1 MSVEVTL
8 EYKRASSA
16 AGCTTS
22 SGRVTSKEGALLTEE
37 GEFQSLPFK
46 DMLLKVH
53 ATLQNWGE
61 DEPVDIV
68 IRRTDRDGLMPYKL
82 DPATV
87 KLLRTDPEAAV
98 AALTVP
104 DRSPSGEVRKV
115 REANVPIVMP
125 PLKVGDDVLA
135 DAFGDQLYFRV
146 RGHELECPGCGFWG
160 MFTTPGLLNDPD
172 RAGLSFKTAFVCR
185 KRCGCERFIVT
196 CNKEWGY
203 VDTTYLLEQTKLAA
217 FYFPRAWNGGR
228 PWVTR
233 ENLQKMFN
241 QYKEEKEH
249 AS

>member
-16 AGCTTS
+16 TGCTTS
-22 SGRVTSKEGALLTEE
+22 TGRITSKEGALITEE

-46 DMLLKVH
+46 DMLLRVH
-53 ATLQNWGE
+53 ATMQNWPE
-61 DEPVDIV
+61 EEPIDIV
-68 IRRTDRDGLMPYKL
+68 ILRTDRDGLMPYRL
-82 DPATV
+82 DQATV
-87 KLLRTDPEAAV
+87 KLLRTDPDAAA

-104 DRSPSGEVRKV
+104 DRSPSGEVRRV
-115 REANVPIVMP
+115 REANVPIVIP
-125 PLKVGDDVLA
+125 PLKVGDAVLA
-135 DAFGDQLYFRV
+135 DAFGDQLYFKV

-160 MFTTPGLLNDPD
+160 AFTTPGLLNDPD
-172 RAGLSFKTAFVCR
+172 RAGVSFKTAFVCR
-185 KRCGCERFIVT
+185 KGCSGGRFVVT

-203 VDTTYLLEQTKLAA
+203 VDTTYILEKATGSV

-233 ENLQKMFN
+233 EVLQKMYM

>member
-8 EYKRASSA
+8 EYRRVEGTRLS
-16 AGCTTS
+16 T
-22 SGRVTSKEGALLTEE
+22 GRLLSKDGGLVTEE
-37 GEFQSLPFK
+37 GEFKEVEFAA
-46 DMLLKVH
+46 MLNLLSETTKH
-53 ATLQNWGE
+53 WPDE
-61 DEPVDIV
+61 DPVDIFLK
-68 IRRTDRDGLMPYKL
+68 RTDHEGMTPYKL
-82 DPATV
+82 DAATV
-87 KLLRTDPEAAV
+87 NLIRTNPLAASL
-98 AALTVP
+98 ALSVP

-115 REANVPIVMP
+115 HEATVPIVML
-125 PLKVGDDVLA
+125 PLKVGDDVLC

-160 MFTTPGLLNDPD
+160 AYTALGLLNDPD
-172 RAGLSFKTAFVCR
+172 RAGASFKTAFVCR
-185 KRCGCERFIVT
+185 KRCGCQRMIVT

-203 VDTTYLLEQTKLAA
+203 VDTSYLLEQTKLAA

-233 ENLQKMFN
+233 DALQKMFN